1 MARRSD
7 IDWERVERLYV
18 AGQLTIRQI
27 ADECGVHTSSIV
39 SKAKKEGWQRNLGEA
54 IKARAKAKVAQID
67 VQGLVEQSARE
78 SAHKSAQLIQQAIEE
93 ASDVA
98 AGVIIRHRADIRLQQ
113 ERAGRLE
120 ALFDGMLDKVPATIK
135 DDESE
140 IEALNVGDVFKLS
153 QTLKAIVET
162 RTKLIDKEREA
173 FGIEDGSAPGDSDD
187 VTGLEV
193 VFVEA
198 GGGGES

>member
-1 MARRSD
+1 MARRND

-39 SKAKKEGWQRNLGEA
+39 SKAKKEGWQRSLGEA

-78 SAHKSAQLIQQAIEE
+78 SAHKSAQLIQQAIEQ

-98 AGVIIRHRADIRLQQ
+98 AGVIVRHRADIRLQQ
-113 ERAGRLE
+113 ERAQRLE
-120 ALFDGMLDKVPATIK
+120 SLLDEKMGDA
-135 DDESE
+135 ES
-140 IEALNVGDVFKLS
+140 IADVFKLA
-153 QTLKAIVET
+153 QTYKALIESKS
-162 RTKLIDKEREA
+162 KLIDKEREA
-173 FGIEDGSAPGDSDD
+173 FSINDAPTADD
-187 VTGLEV
+187 APAV
-193 VFVEA
+193 VVEFVDA
-198 GGGGES
+198 RDD